1 MEQTGADLKIGGL
14 DNVVEVVSLIHACQ
28 SDDPAGLDASRDWRQ
43 PVGRRFEF

>member
-1 MEQTGADLKIGGL
+1 MEQTGADLKIVV